1 MAGLL
6 CSLPFRCFFF
16 LNDVNTKSKEL
27 AVLQKRLSMS
37 RVTCGICMH
46 LHEVYDYMVNGNIC
60 LREWRYLSNTSK
72 TLTEKRN
79 NAEFFTPS
87 ETKVV

>member
-1 MAGLL
+1 ML
-6 CSLPFRCFFF
+6 FF